1 MIIPMSQFATNS
13 TLAGAIPGQNA
24 LGLLIKKTPAVS
36 KAEVCFL
43 DFSEVEIATA
53 SFLRESICAF
63 RHYVRAHAPHVYPVA
78 ANMSD
83 QTIEEFDSF
92 LRLRNDAFL
101 ICRLNSSGE
110 AANARLIGLL
120 DGKQRNAFD
129 EVLARQETDAPTLS
143 RESNEEV
150 STTAWNNRL
159 SALSAKGIL
168 IETTNGR
175 GKFYRPVLEGL
186 HHGT

>member
-1 MIIPMSQFATNS
+1 MKLSMFQFAKNG
-13 TLAGAIPGQNA
+13 TLAGAIPGQHA
-24 LGLLIKKTPAVS
+24 LGVLIRETPAVS
-36 KAEVCFL
+36 KVELCFL
-43 DFSEVEIATA
+43 DFSGVEIATA

-63 RHYVRAHAPHVYPVA
+63 QHYVRAHVPYLYLVA

-83 QTIEEFDSF
+83 QTIEEFDSY

-101 ICRLNSSGE
+101 VCGLNKGGKPI
-110 AANARLIGLL
+110 NARLIGLL

-129 EVLARQETDAPTLS
+129 EVLARKETDAPTLS
-143 RESNEEV
+143 RELGEEV

-168 IETTNGR
+168 IETSNGR
-175 GKFYRPVLEGL
+175 GKCYRPVLEGL
-186 HHGT
+186 